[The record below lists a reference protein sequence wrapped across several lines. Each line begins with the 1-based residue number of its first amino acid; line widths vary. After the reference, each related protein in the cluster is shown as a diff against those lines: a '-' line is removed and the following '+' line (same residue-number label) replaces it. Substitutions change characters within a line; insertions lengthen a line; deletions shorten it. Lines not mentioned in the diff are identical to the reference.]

1 MIVIYTSPG
10 CASCRKVKAWLKENG
25 LPFVEK
31 NIFSVALN
39 RTEILYLLKRS
50 ENGADDIISK
60 RSKII
65 QEKQVD
71 LDSMSVSELVDFII
85 ENPSVLRRPLIL
97 SDRQFQIGYDSEE
110 IDSFLPATLR
120 KIAKCDVS
128 CPEYANC
135 AGNGGSE

>member
-39 RTEILYLLKRS
+39 RTEIMYLLKRS

-65 QEKQVD
+65 QEQQVD
-71 LDSMSVSELVDFII
+71 LESMSVSELVDFII
-85 ENPSVLRRPLIL
+85 ANTSVLRRPLIL

-110 IDSFLPATLR
+110 IESFLPDKLR
-120 KIAKCDVS
+120 KIAKCDPS
-128 CPEYANC
+128 CPEFAHC
-135 AGNGGSE
+135 SGLGEEA